1 MAMLGKLAA
10 ETRAA
15 IGRELR
21 LLYADIIAEGVPERV
36 AEILRRL
43 RLSPATRA
51 HEMSRHRLN
60 QAQQD

>member
-21 LLYADIIAEGVPERV
+21 LMYKEIIAEGVRRPPRRRRKER
-36 AEILRRL
+36 
-43 RLSPATRA
+43 TRSLP
-51 HEMSRHRLN
+51 SRPPGTTAGRC
-60 QAQQD
+60 A